1 TFIRVYCTFVLY
13 YVSVTLSHYG
23 KIGGPVREKESPSCR
38 YGYFHSIRGCGR
50 TKSNFF
56 FLACR
61 ARFAGSGSCLY
72 FSDCNSVYRCYF
84 PTRQT
89 WDGFWYLQYF
99 PSLCLYVWGGYCWNF
114 NKKIRMAY
122 HLLGEWGVRG
132 NWLCLYFLVGY
143 RFEWTWPR
151 GTG

>member
-1 TFIRVYCTFVLY
+1 MDSVLCVDVWSICSNRGNGFSGTCNTCNRPFLLDTYKFIQVHCTCVLY
-13 YVSVTLSHYG
+13 HVCVTLSHYG
-23 KIGGPVREKESPSCR
+23 KIGGPVRENESPSCR

-56 FLACR
+56 FLACL

-84 PTRQT
+84 PTRKT

-114 NKKIRMAY
+114 NK
-122 HLLGEWGVRG
+122 
-132 NWLCLYFLVGY
+132 
-143 RFEWTWPR
+143 
-151 GTG
+151 